1 MINSQACIL
10 VVDDA
15 HLIRKLLEQVLQK
28 YGYTV
33 EIAENGQQAIDS
45 FIKHQPDLILMDAD
59 MPILD
64 GITACRQIKQLPE
77 AKNLPI
83 IMVTAIVEGK
93 WIDSAYAAGAMDYIT
108 KPINLDVLRNR
119 IHYILQAKRAEEA
132 LFEEKE
138 KALVTLSSICDGVIT
153 TDAEGMVEFLNPVA
167 TILTGWTTQEAQGL
181 PLSQVFSIIHEKT
194 QQPIEFSIQYCL
206 KNCKMLGLEKILF
219 CSTVNRKKSLS

>member
-1 MINSQACIL
+1 
-10 VVDDA
+10 
-15 HLIRKLLEQVLQK
+15 
-28 YGYTV
+28 
-33 EIAENGQQAIDS
+33 
-45 FIKHQPDLILMDAD
+45 MDAD

-119 IHYILQAKRAEEA
+119 IHYIL
-132 LFEEKE
+132 
-138 KALVTLSSICDGVIT
+138 LVTLSSICDGVIT

-206 KNCKMLGLEKILF
+206 KNCKMLGLEKNIVL
-219 CSTVNRKKSLS
+219 KHAK